1 MTTPTDAAAR
11 TTRQPEPTQRS
22 EGPAAAAVLAA
33 GVGAFTLGLLTTLAE
48 ASASV
53 NDALAF
59 YDRVGPLSGKTI
71 IAVGVWLVTWL
82 LLQVTA
88 ARRLALTR
96 TVLAVFGILLALG
109 VLGTFPIF
117 FDLFAAD

>member
-1 MTTPTDAAAR
+1 MTTTDPAAH

-22 EGPAAAAVLAA
+22 EGPAAVAVLAA
-33 GVGAFTLGLLTTLAE
+33 GLGAFTLGLLTTLAE
-48 ASASV
+48 AST
-53 NDALAF
+53 DIKDGLAF

-71 IAVGVWLVTWL
+71 IAVGVWLVAWL

-96 TVLAVFGILLALG
+96 TVLTVFAILLALG
-109 VLGTFPIF
+109 VLGTFPTF

>member
-1 MTTPTDAAAR
+1 
-11 TTRQPEPTQRS
+11 
-22 EGPAAAAVLAA
+22 
-33 GVGAFTLGLLTTLAE
+33 
-48 ASASV
+48 
-53 NDALAF
+53 
-59 YDRVGPLSGKTI
+59 
-71 IAVGVWLVTWL
+71 VTWL